1 MMDTPQGYVADE
13 IIDEGTKIARS
24 IFARSLELPGYRPLV
39 SFVVGYLVTEVA
51 RDLRARHQPQE
62 RIDSIREYLLTIV
75 RDGFETGADIAA
87 GREH

>member
-24 IFARSLELPGYRPLV
+24 IFARSVELPGYRPLV
-39 SFVVGYLVTEVA
+39 SFVVGYLAAEVA
-51 RDLRARHQPQE
+51 RDLRARHQSQE
-62 RIDSIREYLLTIV
+62 RIDSVRDYLLTAV
-75 RDGFETGADIAA
+75 RNGFEVGADIEA